1 MKNLDKKN
9 CITASIFYQSLGSS
23 LHRCFTVKR
32 ENVQKPGSKEFNL
45 YKSTQTRKVNREGV
59 SIDLTVLF
67 SMLFSMLLAFY
78 TYIDRVYPCTNSIP
92 YPNTGSILSS
102 FTNSIPYPIIWTN
115 RNFAF
120 TVVVSAFQSK
130 VVGNSFVNFWHIYK
144 QPAKREVFLLKM
156 VVIKVV
162 WKCAKAL
169 WVRLRRIRNIA
180 HYRSNTIWKKN

>member
-1 MKNLDKKN
+1 MCKSLVQKSLTFIKVDKHVKLTEKESREIWQY
-9 CITASIFYQSLGSS
+9 CFPWCFHVAGFLHVYISSS
-23 LHRCFTVKR
+23 L
-32 ENVQKPGSKEFNL
+32 EYNQ
-45 YKSTQTRKVNREGV
+45 
-59 SIDLTVLF
+59 
-67 SMLFSMLLAFY
+67 
-78 TYIDRVYPCTNSIP
+78 NSIP

-102 FTNSIPYPIIWTN
+102 FTNSIPYPIIGTN

-162 WKCAKAL
+162 WKMCKST
-169 WVRLRRIRNIA
+169 VSSIA
-180 HYRSNTIWKKN
+180 QNTKYCSIQN

>member
-45 YKSTQTRKVNREGV
+45 YKSRQTRKVNREGV

-162 WKCAKAL
+162 WKMCKST
-169 WVRLRRIRNIA
+169 VSSIA
-180 HYRSNTIWKKN
+180 QNTKYCSLQN